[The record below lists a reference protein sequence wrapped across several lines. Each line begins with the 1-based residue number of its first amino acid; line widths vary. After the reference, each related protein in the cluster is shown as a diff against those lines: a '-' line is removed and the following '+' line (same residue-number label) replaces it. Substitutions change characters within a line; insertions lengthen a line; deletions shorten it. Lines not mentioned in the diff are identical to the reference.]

1 MSPLLL
7 RAPSLLVDSRTWV
20 EDGALLVEGGRVA
33 RIVRGPAAVRRA
45 ARSARSVDCGDV
57 LLAPGWVNA
66 HAHLELGAIAGRTP
80 RGGDFGAWVRA
91 VLQARAGC
99 TTADFERA
107 VAQGA
112 RASLAAGV
120 TAVADICSTAGF
132 ARGLARTPLRH
143 WALREVL
150 DAHDPT
156 RTEGALALVRRAL
169 RTSARRG
176 EGLSPHA
183 PFTVSPAL
191 FAAAAALARRRALP
205 VAVHWSETEAEV
217 AWLERGAG
225 PLAALLGPSPRLRG
239 LELIERA
246 GLLRAP
252 LALIHGNHPARG
264 EPQRIA
270 RSGAVVV
277 HCPGSH
283 AWFERAPFPWRVYLD
298 AGVRLALG
306 TDSLASAESLDLGR
320 ELRLARAAAP
330 WLEPRALFA
339 MATEGGALALGQRG
353 WLGTLAPGAHADVLA
368 HQVRASNARA
378 AFEQLTGAGAP
389 LAAVWVAGRSVVRAG
404 ALAHL
409 GEAR

>member
-1 MSPLLL
+1 
-7 RAPSLLVDSRTWV
+7 
-20 EDGALLVEGGRVA
+20 
-33 RIVRGPAAVRRA
+33 
-45 ARSARSVDCGDV
+45 
-57 LLAPGWVNA
+57 
-66 HAHLELGAIAGRTP
+66 
-80 RGGDFGAWVRA
+80 
-91 VLQARAGC
+91 
-99 TTADFERA
+99 
-107 VAQGA
+107 
-112 RASLAAGV
+112 
-120 TAVADICSTAGF
+120 
-132 ARGLARTPLRH
+132 
-143 WALREVL
+143 
-150 DAHDPT
+150 
-156 RTEGALALVRRAL
+156 
-169 RTSARRG
+169 
-176 EGLSPHA
+176 
-183 PFTVSPAL
+183 L

-339 MATEGGALALGQRG
+339 MATEGGALALGQSGR
-353 WLGTLAPGAHADVLA
+353 LGTLAPGAHADVLA

>member
-183 PFTVSPAL
+183 P
-191 FAAAAALARRRALP
+191 
-205 VAVHWSETEAEV
+205 
-217 AWLERGAG
+217 
-225 PLAALLGPSPRLRG
+225 
-239 LELIERA
+239 
-246 GLLRAP
+246 
-252 LALIHGNHPARG
+252 
-264 EPQRIA
+264 
-270 RSGAVVV
+270 
-277 HCPGSH
+277 
-283 AWFERAPFPWRVYLD
+283 
-298 AGVRLALG
+298 
-306 TDSLASAESLDLGR
+306 
-320 ELRLARAAAP
+320 
-330 WLEPRALFA
+330 
-339 MATEGGALALGQRG
+339 
-353 WLGTLAPGAHADVLA
+353 
-368 HQVRASNARA
+368 
-378 AFEQLTGAGAP
+378 
-389 LAAVWVAGRSVVRAG
+389 
-404 ALAHL
+404 
-409 GEAR
+409 